1 MGRQLLINF
10 GRVLSTRNTVWW
22 KSGIV
27 EGATNHGP
35 GWKDRRPIRHPRSRR
50 MNSLLNTVVISF
62 DWAHAARRRP
72 DEDSTAPGSVPSA
85 PTSTL
90 RFSSSYFDSSMA
102 LQWLRTRS
110 INWIPLL
117 VYTSSSSGCWLRM
130 QCQQSRAKKA
140 SHRRRSPIPVHTYVL
155 VRRNLYVDL
164 ARKPGDLSVC
174 LFEKRQ
180 ERCFF

>member
-10 GRVLSTRNTVWW
+10 DRVLSTRGTVWW
-22 KSGIV
+22 ESGIV

-35 GWKDRRPIRHPRSRR
+35 AGWKDRRPRQPRSRR

-72 DEDSTAPGSVPSA
+72 DEDSTASGSVPSA

-90 RFSSSYFDSSMA
+90 RFSSSYLASSMA

-110 INWIPLL
+110 INRIPLL
-117 VYTSSSSGCWLRM
+117 VYTSSIVLAVHEMPTIAGKKSIASP
-130 QCQQSRAKKA
+130 QVSYSR
-140 SHRRRSPIPVHTYVL
+140 TYIRL
-155 VRRNLYVDL
+155 D
-164 ARKPGDLSVC
+164 S
-174 LFEKRQ
+174 
-180 ERCFF
+180 